1 MKDYKV
7 NNINWDGIKKAAA
20 DQKLTMANV
29 SVLIGFDGRYLYY
42 KKQEGWLHR
51 SVLIRVA
58 NLLNVDYDMLILK
71 KRFKEDFLNKNMQY
85 DTNIIEHI
93 KELENVV
100 ANQTESINKL
110 TEELSMLNK
119 TNELARK
126 HSSRSRGKWS

>member
-7 NNINWDGIKKAAA
+7 NNVNWDGIKKAAA

>member
-7 NNINWDGIKKAAA
+7 NNVNWDEIKKAAA